1 MKTYSILA
9 TFLLA
14 ALSPVV
20 AQAVEIAS
28 TDFTDP
34 NNDGELT
41 GDTDGTGWSGG
52 WLEVDEDNSGIVK
65 EALNYLSP
73 DGVAVNAAS
82 ALHVTGEGSE
92 DSGPGPPFS
101 LTSRNLTGFQN
112 GDDIY
117 ISFLTKYEAGSI
129 DSADF
134 YAWSYGDPA
143 DLGDP
148 TIGIRANGGPGATDF
163 FARDQFPNMGFAG
176 EQLAVGETYFVV
188 GRLWKTASGASFPYT
203 QYDIWVNPV
212 HGEKPPPGGISHFQA
227 FDVGGFGQV
236 GFFSANNVAGDDVRF
251 GRLRIGTTWEDVV
264 PPPSLDPYDL
274 EGDGDRDETD
284 FDLLL
289 GNLYGHLD
297 GLNPSGNGDVNF
309 DGRID
314 LADVADFKATVPA
327 LFAAGKQIPEPT
339 TMSLGLLLFS
349 IVCCR
354 RRRRS
359 SSKNSE
365 SNALA
370 SGIPVASSKLKS
382 SRRPG
387 VLGTASKFSV
397 CLTAAGL
404 LAVLAPTAAAQTS
417 YFWVLDVTGSWDD
430 TANWRNPVN
439 AVPAF
444 PPRADMDQ
452 IGLIAQATAQLSS
465 AAAFDAGGVIV
476 GDDPNFGPGTLHIQS
491 GGTLNFV
498 AGTSGALGSVEV
510 GRLII
515 DGQSLVEAEGHLI
528 VDRGGTL
535 NAVSLVN
542 RGLPASSTTLGSGN
556 AGTATVTINGPA
568 ALLRNTRV
576 IGNNVNFSAQSLE
589 IGGTFTAEISGNSHS
604 ALKASGFA
612 SLDGDLVLDFGGVAP
627 PVGQFYDLVDAD
639 SVAGSFDSVAADV
652 PAGMGLTY
660 LVTNVAGGTN
670 GTVTQ
675 VGRAVELQLLI
686 NRRSGATKIKNLTT
700 GATATSATIEGY
712 GVIAPD
718 GILDETQ
725 WTRFTAGGTWV
736 GNGSSTHVGESSFT
750 GSRAIGPGAAID
762 LGNIYAFEPTQLL
775 ETNEKIQF
783 EYLLDG
789 GRTAQGAVDFTG
801 PYNNLVLVVDEE
813 ENSVFIQNQSELD
826 LEIDGYGIISES
838 GSLDAGQW
846 NGINQSDA
854 AWDPGPDSDNHL
866 SEVNYTGSRL
876 FEAFNGDFLDVGQI
890 FRSGAEQDLVFE
902 YSIAGVS
909 GVFAGNVEYEEGL
922 QAPVDFDN
930 DGDGDVDGFDFLLIQ
945 RNDPLLI
952 PQWAAEFGTTGSSV
966 VAAAIPEPTTCL
978 LAVIG
983 LICVAGRRLRDDDFT
998 TCEPIRACPRLRIS
1012 LMKTLV
1018 TIAAFISI
1026 GLAPVVA
1033 QAVEIASMDFTD
1045 PNNDGELDGDTDGSG
1060 WAAGP
1065 WVSDVDISAIVLE
1078 GFSYTSPDGVQVNT
1092 ATSVHIECPAGLE
1105 HCNPV
1110 LPGAAQFL
1118 MSTRGLASTHAQDEV
1133 YISFLTKWEAGTP
1146 HFGDFTGWN
1155 YGTSL
1160 GSAPTIGIRA
1170 NGEGPN
1176 DEDFFARDR
1185 HMNEAWSPTQLE
1197 VGETYF
1203 VVGRLSKT
1211 ESGPDN
1217 PYTSHEVWVNPVHGT
1232 APPPPADAISVFP
1245 PEREDKQFSEMGL
1258 FVANW
1263 DEGDEARVGRLRLGT
1278 TWVDVVPQLG
1288 DFDGDFDGDGTPDV
1302 DDFNTMVSNLYR
1314 HIDGVRLLHEDGDI
1328 TSDGQIDLRDYK
1340 VFKANFPA
1348 VVATATG
1355 VPEPTTIGLVL
1366 VALVGLV
1373 SRTCCRR

>member
-1 MKTYSILA
+1 MKTYSSLA

-14 ALSPVV
+14 ALGLALSPVV

-52 WLEVDEDNSGIVK
+52 WLEVDQDNSGIVN
-65 EALNYLSP
+65 EALNYVSP
-73 DGVAVNAAS
+73 DGVAVSAAS
-82 ALHVTGEGSE
+82 ALQVTGEGSL
-92 DSGPGPPFS
+92 PGPPFS

-129 DSADF
+129 DSSDF

-148 TIGIRANGGPGATDF
+148 TFGIRANGGPGATDF
-163 FARDQFPNMGFAG
+163 FARDQFPNMGFAD

-203 QYDIWVNPV
+203 QYEIWVNPV

-236 GFFSANNVAGDDVRF
+236 GVFSANNVAGDDVRF

-264 PPPSLDPYDL
+264 PPSSLDPYDL

-349 IVCCR
+349 IVCCSS
-354 RRRRS
+354 RRRS
-359 SSKNSE
+359 SSKTSE
-365 SNALA
+365 PNALA

-382 SRRPG
+382 SMRPG

-417 YFWVLDVTGSWDD
+417 YFWVLDATGSWDD

-476 GDDPNFGPGTLHIQS
+476 GDDANFGPGTLHIQS

-535 NAVSLVN
+535 TAVSLVN

-589 IGGTFTAEISGNSHS
+589 IGGTFTAEISGNSHA
-604 ALKASGFA
+604 ALKANGFA

-670 GTVTQ
+670 GAVTQ
-675 VGRAVELQLLI
+675 VGRAVELQLSI

-725 WTRFTAGGTWV
+725 WTRFTAGGPWV
-736 GNGSSTHVGESSFT
+736 GNGSSSHVGESSFT

-762 LGNIYAFEPTQLL
+762 LGNIYAFEPTQLI
-775 ETNEKIQF
+775 ETNENIQF

-801 PYNNLVLVVDEE
+801 PHNNLVLVVEE
-813 ENSVFIQNQSELD
+813 GDSVYIQNQSEQD
-826 LEIDGYGIISES
+826 LQIDGYGIISPSSSLEASQWS
-838 GSLDAGQW
+838 GISQG
-846 NGINQSDA
+846 DA
-854 AWDPGPDSDNHL
+854 AWSAGPAADSHL

-876 FEAFNGDFLDVGQI
+876 FEAFNGDSLDVGQI

-922 QAPVDFDN
+922 QATVDFDN
-930 DGDGDVDGFDFLLIQ
+930 DGDVDGFDFLLIQ
-945 RNDPLLI
+945 RNDPSLI
-952 PQWAAEFGTTGSSV
+952 PQWEAEFGTIGSSV

-1012 LMKTLV
+1012 LMKTLL
-1018 TIAAFISI
+1018 TTAAFISV

-1065 WVSDVDISAIVLE
+1065 WVSDVDDSAIVLE
-1078 GFSYTSPDGVQVNT
+1078 GLSYTSPDGVQVNI
-1092 ATSVHIECPAGLE
+1092 ATSLQIECAADTVESDCDGS
-1105 HCNPV
+1105 
-1110 LPGAAQFL
+1110 LPGAGIFM
-1118 MSTRGLASTHAQDEV
+1118 MSTRDLASTHAEDEV
-1133 YISFLTKWEAGTP
+1133 YLSYLTKFEAGTE
-1146 HFGDFTGWN
+1146 HFGDFVAWN

-1160 GSAPTIGIRA
+1160 GSAPTVGMRA

-1203 VVGRLSKT
+1203 VVGRLSKA
-1211 ESGPDN
+1211 ESGPDK

-1232 APPPPADAISVFP
+1232 APPPADAVSNFLATSTESEFSTIS
-1245 PEREDKQFSEMGL
+1245 L

-1263 DEGDEARVGRLRLGT
+1263 DVGDEARVGRLRLGT
-1278 TWVDVVPQLG
+1278 TWVNVVPQLG

-1314 HIDGVRLLHEDGDI
+1314 HIDGVRLAHEDGDI
-1328 TSDGQIDLRDYK
+1328 TSDGQIDVRDFN

-1348 VVATATG
+1348 VVAAATG
-1355 VPEPTTIGLVL
+1355 VPEPTTIALVL

-1373 SRTCCRR
+1373 SRSR